1 MKKTKF
7 EDNIENLFY
16 KMYNI
21 EKRIKSNYK
30 IYEYITNNPIDV
42 DELIQKTN
50 MDIKQINYEITML
63 TIEEKIKE
71 LPGQKYVKINRL
83 E

>member
-1 MKKTKF
+1 
-7 EDNIENLFY
+7 
-16 KMYNI
+16 MYNI
-21 EKRIKSNYK
+21 EKRTNSNYK
-30 IYEYITNNPIDV
+30 IYNYINNNPIDV
-42 DELIQKTN
+42 DELMRKTN
-50 MDIKQINYEITML
+50 MDIKHINYEITML